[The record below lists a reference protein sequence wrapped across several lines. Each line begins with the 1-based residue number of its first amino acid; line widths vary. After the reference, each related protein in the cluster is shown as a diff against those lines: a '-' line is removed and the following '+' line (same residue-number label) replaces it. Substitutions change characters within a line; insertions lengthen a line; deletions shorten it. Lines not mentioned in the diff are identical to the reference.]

1 MMNKEKADPA
11 KVSALKQIALQFN
24 GVDRASQRQ
33 CLVAAFELYPMLT
46 TVEIRDYLNILHPAG
61 RVKELRGEGCNIV
74 TLWVTVEADNRT
86 KHRIGQYLWARGG
99 HEAVEVPAYA

>member
-1 MMNKEKADPA
+1 MIDKEKADPV

-33 CLVAAFELYPMLT
+33 CLVAAFELYPILT

-61 RVKELRGEGCNIV
+61 RVMELREQGCNIV
-74 TLWVTVEADNRT
+74 TLWVTVEADNCT
-86 KHRIGQYLWARGG
+86 KHRIGQYLWVRGER
-99 HEAVEVPAYA
+99 EAVEVPAHA